1 MNNKLKKIILLFG
14 DIIILYA
21 ALYFAL
27 WLRYGEMP
35 SGQDWQIHSQ
45 SFSIIFLF
53 WLLIFYISDLY
64 NLYLAI
70 NNARFFY
77 ISLRAIGI
85 SGLLSI
91 AYFYLNP
98 QIGISPKTNLAIFLI
113 VFTVFF
119 IVWRQFFNWLLT
131 ARLPKNKIVI
141 IGFNNQVK
149 ELAQALNENPHLG
162 YQIVAIISEQPVNL
176 DNNDNITVTD
186 NINKLNTLIKQKKIS
201 TVVLTSNLHQ
211 SPTLR
216 TVLLKCLPLKI
227 NIINLPNF
235 YEAITGRVPI
245 EAISEMWFLENLSEG
260 NKRWFGTF
268 KRFYDII
275 LALIIL
281 IITAP
286 FWPLIGL
293 IIKLESRGSIFF
305 RQKRV
310 GRDNKIFTII
320 KFRTMVTENNNQTP
334 TKIGD
339 ARITRFGR
347 FLRKTRLDEIPQVLN
362 ILAGDMSFV
371 GPRPERP
378 DLVKELEKYVPFY
391 RERTLVK
398 PGLTGPDQISGEY
411 HSPSREDTFKKLQ
424 YDLFYIKN
432 RSIYLD
438 LSIILKTI
446 ATVLSRGG
454 R

>member
-27 WLRYGEMP
+27 WLRYGKMP
-35 SGQDWQIHSQ
+35 SEQDWQIHSQ

-53 WLLIFYISDLY
+53 WLLVFYISDLY
-64 NLYLAI
+64 NLYSAV
-70 NNARFFY
+70 NNVRFFY

-85 SGLLSI
+85 SGLLSV

-113 VFTVFF
+113 IFTVFF
-119 IVWRQFFNWLLT
+119 IAWRQFFNWLL
-131 ARLPKNKIVI
+131 AAYLPKNNIAI
-141 IGFNNQVK
+141 IGFNGQVK
-149 ELAQALNENPHLG
+149 GLIQAFKKNPHLG
-162 YQIVAIISEQPVNL
+162 YRIVAIISEQPVNL
-176 DNNDNITVTD
+176 DDNSNITVTGD
-186 NINKLNTLIKQKKIS
+186 INKLNELIKQKKVS
-201 TVVLTSNLHQ
+201 TVVLASDLHQ
-211 SPTLR
+211 FPDLR
-216 TVLLKCLPLKI
+216 AILLKCLPLKI
-227 NIINLPNF
+227 NIVNLPNF
-235 YEAITGRVPI
+235 YETITGRVPI

-260 NKRWFGTF
+260 NKKWFDAF

-281 IITAP
+281 VITAP

-293 IIKLESRGSIFF
+293 IIKLESPGPVFF

-310 GRDNKIFTII
+310 GRNNKIFMIV
-320 KFRTMVTENNNQTP
+320 KFRTMVTENNDQAP
-334 TKIGD
+334 TKVND

-347 FLRKTRLDEIPQVLN
+347 FLRKTRLDEVPQVLN

-378 DLVKELEKYVPFY
+378 ELVKELEKYVPFY